1 MNHEATR
8 EEVLELLLLDARQEI
23 ERLQVSN
30 AQMRIIITKMQEETA
45 GEHDT
50 EAPAQEQEGTA

>member
-30 AQMRIIITKMQEETA
+30 AQMRIIITKMQEEAA

-50 EAPAQEQEGTA
+50 EAPARGQEGTV

>member
-30 AQMRIIITKMQEETA
+30 AQMRIIITKMQEEAA
-45 GEHDT
+45 GERDT